1 MRIVLTISFILSYFI
16 VFPQNF
22 YQANGKKHPF
32 IGEQARLVFTND
44 VVLPLHKNVTTR
56 LVFPGS
62 LISELLPSLI
72 DLGTKITSEIIEN
85 RLKKYSSKFS
95 ARNTFIDTTH
105 KKYISRFDIQRQIIL
120 KDKIEK
126 KLALNIGFIPIK
138 TDDNAFTFAIDK
150 FIVNYSGAKTKKN
163 FNFNDYSIEIIVS
176 YLLDNERVEKKSE
189 VISLQLYDLNS
200 EGNKFP
206 LKDGNGDY
214 LYYSNKFPLIVNN
227 PISDISVNIVETNTA
242 KIKLEKFKSAY
253 ENYVEKDGKNISTT
267 IINYYKDKKDTKSTN
282 IENGDE

>member
-95 ARNTFIDTTH
+95 ARFSLVRPIRV
-105 KKYISRFDIQRQIIL
+105 S
-120 KDKIEK
+120 EK
-126 KLALNIGFIPIK
+126 
-138 TDDNAFTFAIDK
+138 
-150 FIVNYSGAKTKKN
+150 
-163 FNFNDYSIEIIVS
+163 
-176 YLLDNERVEKKSE
+176 
-189 VISLQLYDLNS
+189 
-200 EGNKFP
+200 
-206 LKDGNGDY
+206 
-214 LYYSNKFPLIVNN
+214 
-227 PISDISVNIVETNTA
+227 ISVARSVSLIPSVLIWN
-242 KIKLEKFKSAY
+242 S
-253 ENYVEKDGKNISTT
+253 
-267 IINYYKDKKDTKSTN
+267 
-282 IENGDE
+282 